1 MFRFAFMGN
10 PYRVIKLLVFVT
22 GFCIV
27 SCTTALAQQS
37 LFVYLQT
44 ENPQPFYVQMG
55 DKVYSSSPIGHLI
68 ISGLPDNTC
77 NFEIG
82 FPQHTAQPQR
92 FSIPLRNKDHGF
104 QLVKSGSRSWTLR
117 DLQSDETIKPLKESG
132 NSSLLYGERKKDDAF
147 ATLMAAVVNDSSVLY
162 TSIVKKD
169 GDAVPSIASNTETKS
184 AEKQPVVKTEEK
196 QIPSIDTAASAK
208 KVEAVTV
215 VTPAPAVDAA
225 SQVYTGPIARDT
237 ALVTKYDPK
246 EKGLN
251 EKAEKPKDAVVKIQH
266 QTKDGETKM
275 VFVDSSESPANVV
288 TVYIADEKKPADDK
302 AATVTQAPTQPPV
315 DNIPPTPVVKTEAK
329 QEPVLQDSGRVIK
342 ALPQAKLEVTE
353 PVKKEEPIARN
364 TEKTPP
370 VVSKEE
376 VAEQIK
382 KETWRSAN
390 EKKASPTDTVTI
402 ILESRQMKSGTTSA
416 EEAVKPLYRPKP
428 EAKPTAE
435 KPVPP
440 PDTTIIQITTPAKQV
455 VEETPKTVT
464 PKPVVEEKEVV
475 KQEPVKPVTEDKQ
488 VKTEPVKSVVA
499 DFPVPKVNEPVASK
513 NDNKEEEPAKQQTA
527 KAVLEPKTAVDAE
540 KKTVAAV
547 TQKDTAVAKPDNQPA
562 VTKAKP
568 AEPEKPKT
576 VEPEKKTETG
586 NKLVMI
592 NSDCVK
598 LATDNDVDKMR
609 VKMLPETDLQK
620 KLAVANKFF
629 KTMCL
634 YARQIKALSE
644 LFSTDDARYKFL
656 ELAYPFAADT
666 ANFKELHTL
675 LTEESYVTRF
685 KKLVRIQ

>member
-1 MFRFAFMGN
+1 MFRFAFMDN

-68 ISGLPDNTC
+68 ISGLPDITC

-104 QLVKSGSRSWTLR
+104 QLVKSGSRGWALR
-117 DLQSDETIKPLKESG
+117 DLQSDETIKPLKEAG

-147 ATLMAAVVNDSSVLY
+147 ATLMAAVVNDSAVLY
-162 TSIVKKD
+162 TSIVRKD
-169 GDAVPSIASNTETKS
+169 DDVVPTLAPNTETKS
-184 AEKQPVVKTEEK
+184 PEKQPVVKTEEK
-196 QIPSIDTAASAK
+196 LIPTIDTAVTVK

-215 VTPAPAVDAA
+215 VTPSPPVETAP
-225 SQVYTGPIARDT
+225 QVYTGPIARDT
-237 ALVTKYDPK
+237 ALVTKYNPN

-251 EKAEKPKDAVVKIQH
+251 EKAEKPKDGVVKIQQ

-288 TVYIADEKKPADDK
+288 TVYIADEKKPVEDK
-302 AATVTQAPTQPPV
+302 AATQTQAPAQPPV
-315 DNIPPTPVVKTEAK
+315 DNNPVTAVVKTEAK

-353 PVKKEEPIARN
+353 PVKKEEPIAQN
-364 TEKTPP
+364 TEKTTPA
-370 VVSKEE
+370 VSKEE
-376 VAEQIK
+376 IAEQIK
-382 KETWRSAN
+382 KETWRSAI
-390 EKKASPTDTVTI
+390 EKKLSPTDTVTI

-428 EAKPTAE
+428 EAKPAAE

-440 PDTTIIQITTPAKQV
+440 PDTTIIEITTTAKQV

-464 PKPVVEEKEVV
+464 PKPEEKEVV
-475 KQEPVKPVTEDKQ
+475 KQEPVKPATEEKQ

-499 DFPVPKVNEPVASK
+499 DFPVQKASEPVVVK
-513 NDNKEEEPAKQQTA
+513 NDNKEEESAKQQIP
-527 KAVLEPKTAVDAE
+527 KALLESKQAVDAE
-540 KKTVAAV
+540 KKTVTEPV
-547 TQKDTAVAKPDNQPA
+547 TQKDTAVSKPDYQPVVA
-562 VTKAKP
+562 KAKP
-568 AEPEKPKT
+568 AEPETPKT
-576 VEPEKKTETG
+576 VEPEKKAETG

-644 LFSTDDARYKFL
+644 LFPTDEARFKFL

>member
-37 LFVYLQT
+37 LFVYLQS
-44 ENPQPFYVQMG
+44 ENQPFYVQIA
-55 DKVYSSSPIGHLI
+55 DRVYSSSPIGHLI

-82 FPQHTAQPQR
+82 FPQHATQPQR
-92 FSIPLRNKDHGF
+92 FSIALRNKDHGY
-104 QLVKSGSRSWTLR
+104 QLVKNGSRGWALH
-117 DLQSDETIKPLKESG
+117 DLQTDETIKPLKEAG

-147 ATLMAAVVNDSSVLY
+147 ATLMAAVVNDSAVLY

-169 GDAVPSIASNTETKS
+169 GDAVPSVATKTDTKS
-184 AEKQPVVKTEEK
+184 SEKQLVVKTEEK
-196 QIPSIDTAASAK
+196 PVQPIDTEVSVK
-208 KVEAVTV
+208 KEEAVTV
-215 VTPAPAVDAA
+215 INPAPPVDTA

-251 EKAEKPKDAVVKIQH
+251 EKPEKPKDGVVKIQH

-275 VFVDSSESPANVV
+275 VFVDSSETPAKVV
-288 TVYIADEKKPADDK
+288 TVYIADEKKPVEDK
-302 AATVTQAPTQPPV
+302 PVTPIQSPAQPPV
-315 DNIPPTPVVKTEAK
+315 DNNPVTAVMKTETK
-329 QEPVLQDSGRVIK
+329 QEPVAKDSDRTVVAPPPVK
-342 ALPQAKLEVTE
+342 QEVAAT
-353 PVKKEEPIARN
+353 VKKEENITR
-364 TEKTPP
+364 ETPKAP
-370 VVSKEE
+370 PTLTKEE
-376 VAEQIK
+376 IAEQIK
-382 KETWRSAN
+382 KETWKPAA

-402 ILESRQMKSGTTSA
+402 IIESRQMKTGVSTT
-416 EEAVKPLYRPKP
+416 EEKSLYRPKP
-428 EAKPTAE
+428 KQETQPALVKPTT
-435 KPVPP
+435 P
-440 PDTTIIQITTPAKQV
+440 PDTTIIQIATPAKQD
-455 VEETPKTVT
+455 VEETPKTVA
-464 PKPVVEEKEVV
+464 PKPVTEEKEVV
-475 KQEPVKPVTEDKQ
+475 KQEPVKPATEEKQ
-488 VKTEPVKSVVA
+488 VKSEPVKPVVTET
-499 DFPVPKVNEPVASK
+499 PVPKANEPVAIK
-513 NDNKEEEPAKQQTA
+513 NDSKEEESTKEQVP
-527 KAVLEPKTAVDAE
+527 KAVLDPKPAVVPE
-540 KKTVAAV
+540 KKTEPV
-547 TQKDTAVAKPDNQPA
+547 TQKDTATTVVKTDNQPA
-562 VTKAKP
+562 VVKTKP

-586 NKLVMI
+586 NKVVMI

-644 LFSTDDARYKFL
+644 LFTTDESRYKFL

-666 ANFKELHTL
+666 ANFKELHEL
-675 LTEESYVTRF
+675 LTDESYITKF